1 MLAALH
7 YNENSRR
14 EQATTAAGVKR
25 YVVMFPKHKKGEHT
39 VKQVKEPCTYGK
51 WNRLRTRLTYS
62 NLSCITMMVTYGG
75 KCYRTGCVDN
85 YDLSYSCSS

>member
-14 EQATTAAGVKR
+14 EQATTAAGDKR

-39 VKQVKEPCTYGK
+39 VKPVKEPCTYGE
-51 WNRLRTRLTYS
+51 
-62 NLSCITMMVTYGG
+62 
-75 KCYRTGCVDN
+75 
-85 YDLSYSCSS
+85 